1 MPVGDA
7 ACGCCSWDG
16 GDGGGY
22 CKSSCD
28 DELLEVEFSFDV
40 VLFSTFVYVAFA
52 AAAAAA
58 AVASLNFSSSSG
70 ASALICALCKVFLN
84 VNMSFAGSPVEK
96 NESIIDCGLP
106 RFGLNCLGVFLKQ

>member
-1 MPVGDA
+1 M
-7 ACGCCSWDG
+7 
-16 GDGGGY
+16 
-22 CKSSCD
+22 
-28 DELLEVEFSFDV
+28 LLEVEFSFDA
-40 VLFSTFVYVAFA
+40 VLFSTFSNVAFA

-58 AVASLNFSSSSG
+58 AVASLNFCSSSG
-70 ASALICALCKVFLN
+70 ASALICALCNVFLK